1 MANKLEDL
9 VRVATVVT
17 NWLVTLFIWSKR
29 QRELQQQTPLKS
41 LKLSFIWEPL
51 FEVFETLFLFESLWS
66 LWSSLFIR
74 EFFEVF
80 ETLLFWECLWSSLLF
95 ESHAQLSKGVT
106 VATSQD
112 KENFQQLVFC
122 PPLKKQREFSTIC
135 LPCSPFKTKT
145 SFKTCHGDHAKAN
158 GVGSSWKGRVIG
170 LV

>member
-17 NWLVTLFIWSKR
+17 DWLVTLFIWSKR

-66 LWSSLFIR
+66 LWSSL
-74 EFFEVF
+74 
-80 ETLLFWECLWSSLLF
+80 LF

-135 LPCSPFKTKT
+135 LHCSPFKTK
-145 SFKTCHGDHAKAN
+145 SLFKACHGDHAKAN